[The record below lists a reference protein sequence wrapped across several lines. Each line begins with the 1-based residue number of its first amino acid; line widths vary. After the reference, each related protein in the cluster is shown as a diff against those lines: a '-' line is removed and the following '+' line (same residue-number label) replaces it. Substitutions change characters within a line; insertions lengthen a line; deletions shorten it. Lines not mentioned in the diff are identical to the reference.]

1 MFTTPPELYAD
12 YKAKYEEP
20 ANHIEALLRA
30 SIVTLDLLP
39 RLLYPLGDNGIKTV
53 GDLLEQYRRGLKNV
67 PQIGVSA
74 ALEIE
79 RVLTLNGL
87 ISLTS
92 PAKDF
97 AR

>member
-1 MFTTPPELYAD
+1 MFTTLPELYAD

-30 SIVTLDLLP
+30 SVVTLDLRP
-39 RLLYPLGDNGIKTV
+39 RLLYPLADNGITTV
-53 GDLLEQYRRGLKNV
+53 GDLLQQYRRGLKNV

-87 ISLTS
+87 ISL
-92 PAKDF
+92 
-97 AR
+97 RRR

>member
-1 MFTTPPELYAD
+1 MLTTTPELYAD

-30 SIVTLDLLP
+30 SIVTLDLRP
-39 RLLYPLGDNGIKTV
+39 RLLYPLADSGIKTV
-53 GDLLEQYRRGLKNV
+53 GDLLMQYRRGLKNV

-79 RVLTLNGL
+79 RVLVLNDL
-87 ISLTS
+87 ISLL
-92 PAKDF
+92 
-97 AR
+97 